1 MDFLKLKQLRGSDI
15 WKHQVKSL
23 KTPTL
28 RVHGFI
34 IGRILQSDI
43 FRRGEV
49 GWLHSEFYVI
59 SQKRKEQLSEVHFF
73 YVSLKQ
79 TRFCRLEDERLLDK
93 LEIGSFPSVMK
104 TLS

>member
-49 GWLHSEFYVI
+49 GWLHSEFYVR

-73 YVSLKQ
+73 M
-79 TRFCRLEDERLLDK
+79 
-93 LEIGSFPSVMK
+93 FPSNKHVSAGSKMK
-104 TLS
+104 GYWINWKLDLSPQL